1 MSDLGNLSLSAAL
14 KLSHYS
20 SDDAL
25 DAPVKTLTNG
35 FDSEPAFETWVLKRT
50 HGSLDRG
57 ECRFCCH
64 FIYIGDDELLCSVRG
79 CDTRY
84 HSECAKEAVGP
95 STLKKFKVS
104 TTCRFLKKL
113 FRCVRCKIAFH
124 SKCAPWSDSVLQLK
138 DHLGHAVCWRHPSDW
153 RLDRK
158 PDAST
163 SDISE
168 VFCRLPLAF
177 MSEEFKIDFTW
188 KDMDNIYLVK
198 KKHSDMD
205 DGAGCTSCSSTCRC
219 SENCNNRPFRK
230 EKNVKIFKV

>member
-1 MSDLGNLSLSAAL
+1 M
-14 KLSHYS
+14 
-20 SDDAL
+20 
-25 DAPVKTLTNG
+25 
-35 FDSEPAFETWVLKRT
+35 
-50 HGSLDRG
+50 G

-104 TTCRFLKKL
+104 TTCWLTGMLYL
-113 FRCVRCKIAFH
+113 F
-124 SKCAPWSDSVLQLK
+124 DEQ
-138 DHLGHAVCWRHPSDW
+138 
-153 RLDRK
+153 

-188 KDMDNIYLVK
+188 KDMDSK
-198 KKHSDMD
+198 M
-205 DGAGCTSCSSTCRC
+205 
-219 SENCNNRPFRK
+219 E
-230 EKNVKIFKV
+230 

>member
-50 HGSLDRG
+50 HGSLDRVNKPPPPT
-57 ECRFCCH
+57 RPFQDH
-64 FIYIGDDELLCSVRG
+64 LKDPFLLLCSVRG

-104 TTCRFLKKL
+104 TTCWLTGMLYL
-113 FRCVRCKIAFH
+113 F
-124 SKCAPWSDSVLQLK
+124 DEQ
-138 DHLGHAVCWRHPSDW
+138 
-153 RLDRK
+153 

-188 KDMDNIYLVK
+188 KDMDSK
-198 KKHSDMD
+198 M
-205 DGAGCTSCSSTCRC
+205 
-219 SENCNNRPFRK
+219 E
-230 EKNVKIFKV
+230 

>member
-50 HGSLDRG
+50 HGSLDRVNKPPPPTRPFQDHLKDPFLG

-104 TTCRFLKKL
+104 TTCWLTGMLYL
-113 FRCVRCKIAFH
+113 F
-124 SKCAPWSDSVLQLK
+124 DEQ
-138 DHLGHAVCWRHPSDW
+138 
-153 RLDRK
+153 

-188 KDMDNIYLVK
+188 KDMDSK
-198 KKHSDMD
+198 M
-205 DGAGCTSCSSTCRC
+205 
-219 SENCNNRPFRK
+219 E
-230 EKNVKIFKV
+230 

>member
-104 TTCRFLKKL
+104 TTSIYPTSNNVQSFLCILSPLSCHTHIMSFNEHIILGML
-113 FRCVRCKIAFH
+113 FAGGILLIGAWIGRSIFSFH
-124 SKCAPWSDSVLQLK
+124 LNLLLLADRN
-138 DHLGHAVCWRHPSDW
+138 AVF
-153 RLDRK
+153 
-158 PDAST
+158 
-163 SDISE
+163 E

-188 KDMDNIYLVK
+188 KDMDSK
-198 KKHSDMD
+198 M
-205 DGAGCTSCSSTCRC
+205 
-219 SENCNNRPFRK
+219 E
-230 EKNVKIFKV
+230 

>member
-50 HGSLDRG
+50 HGSLDR
-57 ECRFCCH
+57 
-64 FIYIGDDELLCSVRG
+64 VNKPPPP
-79 CDTRY
+79 TRPFQD
-84 HSECAKEAVGP
+84 H
-95 STLKKFKVS
+95 LKDP
-104 TTCRFLKKL
+104 FLKKL

-124 SKCAPWSDSVLQLK
+124 SKCAPWSDLVLQLK

-158 PDAST
+158 GAPVAVLLVT
-163 SDISE
+163 CSDDC
-168 VFCRLPLAF
+168 VCRFVCTIREGQNKPAKVPLRAQTLGGF
-177 MSEEFKIDFTW
+177 PLTES
-188 KDMDNIYLVK
+188 VR
-198 KKHSDMD
+198 
-205 DGAGCTSCSSTCRC
+205 RC
-219 SENCNNRPFRK
+219 
-230 EKNVKIFKV
+230 